1 MDEYRSQCNLIA
13 EHLEAGNTITAM
25 EATGRPFYCYRLSAR
40 IHDLRHKRGM
50 NIRTRQRMTKHA
62 NGVTKHFV
70 EYYLE
75 KE

>member
-50 NIRTRQRMTKHA
+50 NIRTRQRRDQA
-62 NGVTKHFV
+62 LRRVLPREGVDNEH
-70 EYYLE
+70 
-75 KE
+75 